1 MSRDADTYRAAA
13 RLIDQF
19 GLNASDHAAQWLAES
34 MLDGDNGSYRFWRDV
49 METVNELLNDDKPET
64 GLLH

>member
-1 MSRDADTYRAAA
+1 MPRDPDTYRAAA

-19 GLNASDHAAQWLAES
+19 GFDASDHAAQWLAES
-34 MLDGDNGSYRFWRDV
+34 MLDGDNGSYQFWRQV
-49 METVNELLNDDKPET
+49 VETVNELLNDDKPEA